1 MSLELWLLYA
11 GAAILLSLTPGPN
24 SLLSLT
30 HGGLYGARRTTY
42 TALGSVCGF
51 TLVIALSMSGF
62 SAILAASEQLF
73 TTIKWVGAA
82 YLVYL
87 GIKTWRAP
95 PLHLERVAGAST
107 SPKSGRK
114 LFSEGL
120 VVALSNPK
128 AILFFAAFLPQFIDT
143 EQSLLVQFVAMAG
156 TFMAIEFL
164 FELLLATCSQRMVP
178 WMNRSKYSR
187 WFQRIT
193 GSTFIGAGTLLATIE
208 K

>member
-1 MSLELWLLYA
+1 MSLELWIIYA

-42 TALGSVCGF
+42 TVLGSVCGF

-62 SAILAASEQLF
+62 SAVLAASEQLF
-73 TTIKWVGAA
+73 TIIKWVGAA

-87 GIKTWRAP
+87 GIKTWRSP
-95 PLHLERVAGAST
+95 PLTLETVGEAS
-107 SPKSGRK
+107 SVNKSRRK
-114 LFSEGL
+114 MFTEGL
-120 VVALSNPK
+120 VVAISNPK

-143 EQSLLVQFVAMAG
+143 QQSLFVQFVVMAT
-156 TFMAIEFL
+156 TFMAIEFA
-164 FELLLATCSQRMVP
+164 FELFLATCSQRMVP
-178 WMNRSKYSR
+178 WLSKSKNTR